1 MKTSIALIV
10 PMLNEAASLPALL
23 EAIQA
28 QTRRPDEIIFVD
40 SGSTDSSLSVIAD
53 WWKENGWPNATCRVE
68 SNPGGFPG
76 YNRNIGVRS
85 TSCPWIAFVDCG
97 VYPDIDWLENL
108 LDCVSRSG
116 SLAVF
121 GLCEFSAE
129 GAIPRTTCALS
140 YGVGSEHPVLPASL
154 IHRNVFAE
162 IGLFEEHLRSAE
174 DLKWMALF
182 ETHFNSRIRC
192 AQARVH
198 YRHFPSTLIKVAGKW
213 HQYQKNGI
221 KAGLCKKQS
230 VVFAL
235 VIGIG
240 LASLFLN
247 SSVAI
252 WSGILY
258 IVLRGVVDP
267 IRRSKLRN
275 WWGDAPLLI
284 FLAPIVALTID
295 VAKLSGALWG
305 YYSRE

>member
-1 MKTSIALIV
+1 MSTRVALIV

-23 EAIQA
+23 DAICA

-40 SGSTDSSLSVIAD
+40 SGSTDGSLSIIAD
-53 WWKENGWPNATCRVE
+53 WWKNNGWQDAVCRVE
-68 SNPGGFPG
+68 VNPGGFPG

-97 VYPDIDWLENL
+97 VYPENDWLEKL
-108 LDCVSRSG
+108 LDCVSGGG

-121 GLCEFSAE
+121 GMCGFSAE
-129 GAIPRTTCALS
+129 GAVPRAACALS

-182 ETHFNSRIRC
+182 ETRFNSRIRC

-198 YRHFPSTLIKVAGKW
+198 YRHFPSSLIDIARKW

-221 KAGLCKKQS
+221 KAGLCKRQS
-230 VVFAL
+230 AAFAL

-240 LASLFLN
+240 LVTMLFD
-247 SSVAI
+247 SGFAV
-252 WSGILY
+252 WSGIVY
-258 IVLRGVVDP
+258 ILLRGVVDP
-267 IRRSKLRN
+267 MRRSRLWN
-275 WWGDAPLLI
+275 WWGNKPALI
-284 FLAPIVALTID
+284 LLAPIVALIID
-295 VAKLSGALWG
+295 TAKLTGALRG
-305 YYSRE
+305 YLSRD